1 MGIIVLFI
9 VATLVQLLFWA
20 GLFGRLA
27 KWRERSSGASA
38 FPFLS
43 VVVCARDEALKLA
56 ERLPA
61 VLEQNYPN
69 FEVITVDHASADD
82 TPAVLERLAGAY
94 PRLRILRCDDS
105 RPGKRAAL
113 RMGVEAARGEWL
125 ALTDADCSPEPDWL
139 RALSA
144 CMDEKAEVILG
155 YGPLEKEPGFLNA
168 FARFETAMT
177 ATQYLSYALAGMPYM
192 GVGRNLAYRKSALP
206 AGILDDRAGI
216 ISGDDDLTVNAIANG
231 RNTRVALSPGSFT
244 WSAGPASWA
253 EFFRRKSRHMGA
265 GRRYKPLHQFL
276 LGAWA
281 LSLMGHYFF
290 GTLACLSGSWKVFLA
305 GFALR
310 QLAIGVMAGPLSRR
324 LCVEDLRWKWAV
336 FDLYLFLYYLIMS
349 PSAWLPPR
357 KKWG

>member
-1 MGIIVLFI
+1 
-9 VATLVQLLFWA
+9 
-20 GLFGRLA
+20 
-27 KWRERSSGASA
+27 
-38 FPFLS
+38 
-43 VVVCARDEALKLA
+43 VVVCARDEARSLA

-61 VLEQNYPN
+61 VLAQNYPN
-69 FEVITVDHASADD
+69 FEVIAVDHASADD

-94 PRLRILRCDDS
+94 PQLRALRCDDP

-125 ALTDADCSPEPDWL
+125 ALTDADCRPGPEWL
-139 RALSA
+139 RALAA

-177 ATQYLSYALAGMPYM
+177 AIQYFSYALAGFPYM

-216 ISGDDDLTVNAIANG
+216 VSGDDDLTVNAIAN
-231 RNTRVALSPGSFT
+231 RKNTRVALSPGSFT
-244 WSAGPASWA
+244 WSAGPVSWG

-265 GRRYKPLHQFL
+265 GRLYKPLHQVL

-281 LSLMGHYFF
+281 LSMMGHYFF
-290 GTLACLSGSWKVFLA
+290 GILAWMEGSWIAVLA

-310 QLAIGVMAGPLSRR
+310 QLAICVLARPLSRR
-324 LCVEDLRWKWAV
+324 LRVENLRWKWAV
-336 FDLYLFLYYLIMS
+336 LDFFLFLYYLVMTPAS
-349 PSAWLPPR
+349 WRAPR

>member
-9 VATLVQLLFWA
+9 LATLAQLLFWL
-20 GLFGRLA
+20 GLFRRLA
-27 KWRERSSGASA
+27 RRRELASGVSG

-43 VVVCARDEALKLA
+43 VVVCARNEARNLA
-56 ERLPA
+56 ERLLA
-61 VLEQNYPN
+61 VLEQNYPI
-69 FEVITVDHASADD
+69 FEVIAVDHASADD
-82 TPAVLERLAGAY
+82 TPAVLERLAEAY
-94 PRLRILRCDDS
+94 PRLRILRCDDP

-125 ALTDADCSPEPDWL
+125 ALTDADCRPGPDWL
-139 RALSA
+139 RTLAA

-177 ATQYLSYALAGMPYM
+177 ATQYFSYALAGIPYM

-206 AGILDDRAGI
+206 ASILDERADI

-231 RNTRVALSPGSFT
+231 KNTRVALSPGGFT

-253 EFFRRKSRHMGA
+253 DFYRRKSRHMGS
-265 GRRYKPLHQFL
+265 GRQYKPLHQFL

-281 LSLMGHYFF
+281 LGLMGHYFF
-290 GTLACLSGSWKVFLA
+290 GILACLSGSWAVFLA

-310 QLAIGVMAGPLSRR
+310 QLVIGVLAGPLSRR
-324 LCVEDLRWKWAV
+324 LGVEDLRWKWAV
-336 FDLYLFLYYLIMS
+336 FDFSLFLYYLIMS